1 MARKKNLYLR
11 RSINGLNIHRLF
23 KCTEYVHKEYF
34 KYRELFM
41 TDFILCTQNLTILLL
56 CERGDW
62 YLWKVVGVAFPFPC
76 VHWQKAEWITI
87 VIYAFPDTNTTFK
100 FYTGTLS

>member
-1 MARKKNLYLR
+1 MDRKKNRYLR
-11 RSINGLNIHRLF
+11 RSINGLNICRLF
-23 KCTEYVHKEYF
+23 KCTEYVHKEYC
-34 KYRELFM
+34 ELFM
-41 TDFILCTQNLTILLL
+41 TDFILCAQNLKILLL

-62 YLWKVVGVAFPFPC
+62 YLWKVFGVAFPFPC
-76 VHWQKAEWITI
+76 VDWRKAEWITI